1 LLLHSR
7 YLLLLSRSQEKL
19 IVSIVIICPNRDNSD
34 WVAALH
40 SIDSTLNVEVW
51 PEILDPEAV
60 EFVVSWDQPPHVFD
74 QFPNLKCISSIGA
87 GVEHLLNDTTV
98 PAGIPLVRLV
108 DDGLKQSMA
117 EYVMLGVLGHFRRF
131 SDYRRQQAQA
141 KWKPLQIPHISQLG
155 IGIMGFGEI
164 GGYVG
169 RKLSDFGFTVYGWN
183 RSRKRTGD
191 MQLYSEQDE
200 LGEFLKNSNVLVC
213 LLPLTEET
221 QNILNAQNFSQLPS
235 GAYLIN
241 AGRGGHLVDDD
252 LLAALD
258 SGQLSG
264 ALLDVFNGEPL
275 PQQHPFWSHEKIT
288 VTPHTASVTN
298 PESASA
304 EIVENYRRVLNNEPL
319 LNLVEVDRGY

>member
-1 LLLHSR
+1 MS
-7 YLLLLSRSQEKL
+7 
-19 IVSIVIICPNRDNSD
+19 VVIICPNRDNSD

-40 SIDSTLNVEVW
+40 SIDPALNVEVW
-51 PEILDPEAV
+51 PEIRDPEDV
-60 EFVVSWDQPPHVFD
+60 EFAVSWDQPPHVFN

-98 PAGIPLVRLV
+98 PANIPLVRLV

-117 EYVMLGVLGHFRRF
+117 EYVMLGVLEHFRRF
-131 SDYRRQQAQA
+131 SDYRQQQEQA
-141 KWKPLQIPHISQLG
+141 KWEELQIPHISQLG

-164 GGYVG
+164 GQFVAG
-169 RKLSDFGFTVYGWN
+169 KLSDFGFQVYGWKRN
-183 RSRKRTGD
+183 RERTD
-191 MQLYSEQDE
+191 DTQVYSGRDE
-200 LGEFLKNSNVLVC
+200 LGKFLNNADVLVC
-213 LLPLTEET
+213 LLPLTDET
-221 QNILNAQNFSQLPS
+221 ENILSAPIFNQLPA

-252 LLAALD
+252 LLSALD

-264 ALLDVFNGEPL
+264 ALLDVFNEEPL
-275 PQQHPFWSHEKIT
+275 PKQHPFWSHEKVT

-304 EIVENYRRVLNNEPL
+304 QIVENYRRVLGNEPL
-319 LNLVEVDRGY
+319 LNLVDIDSGY